1 MTRVKREQVGADTFV
16 AAGLAEGDGFDQ
28 LPREEVA
35 HHLERHGDEF
45 LIRWPAHRIE
55 CAVTG
60 LREHTE
66 GITGELAVSHGG
78 VELHWG
84 RLGFASTQ
92 TREGVVRKLTAIMPE
107 PPWRTII
114 ETACRATVRALRESS
129 MTVPLLGHRA
139 GALRFLVD
147 PLLPLGQVAVIF
159 GDGGVGKGHLAVV
172 VALAVAHTAPLPSG
186 LVAPLHG
193 PVLYLDWESD
203 QEDLDDRV
211 ALQDAGLAGCG
222 GLHYR
227 RMHRPLADEAPALR
241 ADVSRLGIT
250 FVIVD
255 SLAPAAG
262 PEPEGADAALR
273 THNAIRSLGPITCL
287 CLAHVSKAGADQ
299 RGPARP
305 FGSVFVSNMAR
316 SVWEM
321 RRSEDQDGEELRVAL
336 YHRKANRT
344 RLRPPLG
351 FRFHFTDEAITVQ
364 GADLAEAP
372 DLLARASASTQIL
385 TALRPGAKSI
395 ARLAEELGLRPE
407 TVKRTLQRLA
417 ERDKVVRLSDAH
429 GGKGQEIPWGLLG

>member
-28 LPREEVA
+28 LQREEIA
-35 HHLERHGDEF
+35 YHLERHGDEF
-45 LIRWPAHRIE
+45 LIRWPAHRVE
-55 CAVTG
+55 CAVTS
-60 LREHTE
+60 LREHSE

-92 TREGVVRKLTAIMPE
+92 TREGVVRKLSGILPE
-107 PPWRTII
+107 VPWRTII
-114 ETACRATVRALRESS
+114 EVACRATVRALRESS
-129 MTVPLLGHRA
+129 TTVPLLGRRA
-139 GALRFLVD
+139 GHLRFLVD

-159 GDGGVGKGHLAVV
+159 GDGGVGKGHLAVA
-172 VALAVAHTAPLPSG
+172 VARAVAHAAPLPSG
-186 LVAPLHG
+186 LFAPLPG

-211 ALQDAGLAGCG
+211 ALQDGGLGG
-222 GLHYR
+222 GLGLHYR

-250 FVIVD
+250 FVVVD

-273 THNAIRSLGPITCL
+273 THNAIRGLGSITCL

-305 FGSVFVSNMAR
+305 FGSVFVQNMAR

-321 RRSEDQDGEELRVAL
+321 RRSEDQEGDELRVAL

-351 FRFHFTDEAITVQ
+351 FRFQFTDDRITVQ
-364 GADLAEAP
+364 NADLAEAP
-372 DLLARASASTQIL
+372 DLLARASTSTQVL
-385 TALRPGAKSI
+385 AALRPGAKSI
-395 ARLAEELGLRPE
+395 TDLAKELGLNPE
-407 TVKRTLQRLA
+407 TVRKTLQRLLQ
-417 ERDKVVRLSDAH
+417 RDRVVRLSDLH
-429 GGKGQEIPWGLLG
+429 GGKGQEIPWGLRG